1 MFKTAAVVA
10 AVAIAM
16 ITAMAGLAVGV
27 VVSVVVAAAVAVVV
41 ALALEAAEAE
51 VIITNRM
58 ISPHNY
64 CGTIIAAFVCIDQ
77 GDSGG
82 SGSGGGCDSAS
93 DCFACCSAGAGTVLM
108 ICQSSPFHGLYS
120 MGIHAD
126 CSPTFPPDSKDLFAC
141 LSECLS
147 ICLSVCCPSV
157 CQYVCLSV
165 HRSVLCV
172 HLLILF
178 LFS

>member
-1 MFKTAAVVA
+1 MAATMATKTAAAAGSVAGLVVSAVVA
-10 AVAIAM
+10 AV
-16 ITAMAGLAVGV
+16 
-27 VVSVVVAAAVAVVV
+27 VAVVV
-41 ALALEAAEAE
+41 ALASEAAEANR
-51 VIITNRM
+51 ITNRK

-64 CGTIIAAFVCIDQ
+64 CGTIIASFVCIDQ
-77 GDSGG
+77 GDNGG

-165 HRSVLCV
+165 CP
-172 HLLILF
+172 
-178 LFS
+178 